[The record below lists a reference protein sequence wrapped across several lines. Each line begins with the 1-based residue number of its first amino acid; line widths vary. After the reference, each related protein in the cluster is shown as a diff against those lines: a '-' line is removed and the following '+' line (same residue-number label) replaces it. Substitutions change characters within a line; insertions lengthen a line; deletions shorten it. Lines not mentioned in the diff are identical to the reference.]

1 MTIEEKRKLLHK
13 LKEQCINQS
22 KIYYTRYKRLKRKDD
37 GIDVLTSVMTAT
49 TIALTISG
57 FAVPP
62 LLIASASLTGVS
74 FVMAQAQ
81 KTYNLKKKY
90 THHAVCVSQ
99 YEALAR
105 EIVSVLHR
113 NHMSSIEYDEFIT
126 VVNDKL
132 ALIDDSR
139 LL

>member
-1 MTIEEKRKLLHK
+1 MTIEQKRKLLHE
-13 LKEQCINQS
+13 LKENCMKQS
-22 KIYYTRYKRLKRKDD
+22 KVYYTRYKKLKRKDD
-37 GIDVLTSVMTAT
+37 AIDVLTSVMTAT

-62 LLIASASLTGVS
+62 LLIMSASMSGLS
-74 FVMAQAQ
+74 FVIIQGQ
-81 KTYNLKKKY
+81 KTYNLKRKY
-90 THHAVCVSQ
+90 EHHAVSVSQ

-113 NHMSSIEYDEFIT
+113 NHMSSEEYDEFIT

-132 ALIDDSR
+132 ALIDDSK